1 MKINFRP
8 PLLLIVLAVVVISSC
23 KKSTLIG
30 NDLLPAGDD
39 LNGIF
44 SDTLTL
50 RTKTVTEFPLKTS
63 TNSKF
68 LLGTMVDP
76 VFGKSAASIY
86 TQVQTAGLVD
96 LGNPDS
102 LTVDSLVLNLQ
113 YAGHYGKN
121 DVAQNI
127 SVYQLTQDMS
137 ADSSYYS
144 DKNFSV
150 YNHAIGQK
158 INFIPDFTNSIHVT
172 GDTLSPS
179 LRIRLSDRL
188 GQDLLD
194 QSKGANFASNA
205 AFQSYFKG
213 LLIESDTNI
222 SSRGIMYVDM
232 VSSTSD
238 SKLTLYYHKPDA
250 AGLKFDFTIGTSC
263 ATFAHYTHNYIST
276 PVQTAIQSVD
286 NSDSIVFVQSMSG
299 VKTKITLPYFKN
311 LGNILVNKAELEITV
326 PADAIDPDSVF
337 TCPARMLC
345 LLSDSAGKNKII
357 PDEISSNLSLGGY
370 QETATINGQK
380 VFKYKFSIT
389 EHMQDLVSGSVTDYG
404 LFLLTYPSPEIAD
417 RIILAGGNRSDDLRM
432 KINLIYTKLP

>member
-1 MKINFRP
+1 MKINIRTVLLP
-8 PLLLIVLAVVVISSC
+8 ILLIATVIYSC

-39 LNGIF
+39 LSGIF

-68 LLGTMVDP
+68 SLGTMVDP
-76 VFGKSAASIY
+76 VFGKSSSSIY
-86 TQVQTAGLVD
+86 TQIQTAGLVD

-102 LTVDSLVLNLQ
+102 LTIDSLVLNLQ

-121 DVAQNI
+121 DVPQNI
-127 SVYQLTQDMS
+127 SVYQLTQDMN

-144 DKNFSV
+144 DKNFSF

-158 INFIPDFTNSIHVT
+158 INFIPDFTNSIHSA

-213 LLIESDTNI
+213 LLIES
-222 SSRGIMYVDM
+222 
-232 VSSTSD
+232 
-238 SKLTLYYHKPDA
+238 
-250 AGLKFDFTIGTSC
+250 AG
-263 ATFAHYTHNYIST
+263 
-276 PVQTAIQSVD
+276 
-286 NSDSIVFVQSMSG
+286 
-299 VKTKITLPYFKN
+299 
-311 LGNILVNKAELEITV
+311 TV
-326 PADAIDPDSVF
+326 G
-337 TCPARMLC
+337 R
-345 LLSDSAGKNKII
+345 
-357 PDEISSNLSLGGY
+357 
-370 QETATINGQK
+370 
-380 VFKYKFSIT
+380 
-389 EHMQDLVSGSVTDYG
+389 
-404 LFLLTYPSPEIAD
+404 
-417 RIILAGGNRSDDLRM
+417 
-432 KINLIYTKLP
+432 